1 MTSHHLPQLITH
13 LASVGRH
20 VLTYWHAAMR
30 AMGGAISQLQSP
42 RDAFRV
48 ALRQGRFASKVR
60 LRKPPLLIHYHIF
73 KNAGTS
79 FEWALE
85 QALGKGF
92 RSFDTSS
99 PGGFISGRNFREFA
113 GRNPEVK
120 AISSHQAAPPAPRI
134 PGREL
139 VTSIL
144 IRDPIARVRSI
155 YAFERRQQAS
165 SPGAVKAKELNFK
178 QYVEWRLETSPALL
192 CNFQVHFCSRM
203 EDNRMLAPGREY
215 LEEAIANLD
224 TISIVGTV
232 ARYGEWL
239 ALAEKILSGLF
250 PNVTLPFSRQN
261 ANLGDDPSEAAILE
275 ELITELGDATA
286 QHLLENN
293 QLDMCLHQVADALL
307 TRRLAEHGMG
317 LALVQAYARAQQD
330 RQLSSAQTSDSNQ

>member
-1 MTSHHLPQLITH
+1 MTFHHLPPLLAH
-13 LASVGRH
+13 LASAGRH
-20 VLTYWHAAMR
+20 VLTYWHAATR
-30 AMGGAISQLQSP
+30 AVGGALFQVQSQ
-42 RDAFRV
+42 RDLFRV
-48 ALRQGRFASKVR
+48 ARRKGRFASTIRFRR
-60 LRKPPLLIHYHIF
+60 LPGKTRGKPALLIHYHIF

-99 PGGFISGRNFREFA
+99 PGGFISGRNLREFA

-120 AISSHQAAPPAPRI
+120 AISSHQAAPPAPGI

-155 YAFERRQQAS
+155 YAFERRQHAS

-192 CNFQVHFCSRM
+192 CNFQVHFCSRT

-239 ALAEKILSGLF
+239 ALAQKILSGLF

-261 ANLGDDPSEAAILE
+261 SNLGNDPSEAAILE
-275 ELITELGDATA
+275 D
-286 QHLLENN
+286 
-293 QLDMCLHQVADALL
+293 V
-307 TRRLAEHGMG
+307 
-317 LALVQAYARAQQD
+317 RAVNEF
-330 RQLSSAQTSDSNQ
+330 L